1 MYSIFLEKGIQL
13 YSTTVAMLLIQLNPT
28 IEISSLLEVYSIFMM
43 LFIGDYKEISSL
55 HQEKTILN
63 RYYLLY
69 RV

>member
-13 YSTTVAMLLIQLNPT
+13 YSTTVAMLLIQLNPA

-43 LFIGDYKEISSL
+43 LFIGDYKEISSF
-55 HQEKTILN
+55 HQEETILN

>member
-1 MYSIFLEKGIQL
+1 MYSIFLEKDIQR
-13 YSTTVAMLLIQLNPT
+13 YSTTVAVLLIQLNS
-28 IEISSLLEVYSIFMM
+28 IIDISSLLEVYIIFMM

-55 HQEKTILN
+55 HQEETILN